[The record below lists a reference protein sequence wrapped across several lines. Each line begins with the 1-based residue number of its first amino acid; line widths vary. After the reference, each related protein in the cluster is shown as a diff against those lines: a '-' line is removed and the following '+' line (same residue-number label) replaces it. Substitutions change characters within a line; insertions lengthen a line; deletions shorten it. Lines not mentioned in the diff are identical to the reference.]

1 MKVSGFQEAVAE
13 AVRRE
18 PSYRPE
24 GYDFLRESLEAVIK
38 KRSKS
43 RVPQVSSHVSAM
55 ELLDGF
61 RHLALKEF
69 GPMAPTVLEYW
80 GIRNCQD
87 IGKMV
92 FLLVETGAFGRT
104 EEDNLEGFR
113 NGFDFHDAFV
123 VPFQPNAAS
132 PENLSPDTPA
142 STSPI
147 SNP

>member
-1 MKVSGFQEAVAE
+1 MKVSGFQEAVAD
-13 AVRRE
+13 AVAKE

-38 KRSKS
+38 KRAKG
-43 RVPQVSSHVSAM
+43 RVPQVSSHVSAA
-55 ELLDGF
+55 ELLEGF
-61 RHLALKEF
+61 RQLALKEF

-80 GIRNCQD
+80 GIRDCQD

-104 EEDNLEGFR
+104 EEDNLDAFR

-123 VPFQPNAAS
+123 APFRPDAAAAS
-132 PENLSPDTPA
+132 PAPEALCK
-142 STSPI
+142 SPI